1 MGNILSNNIRVFPTT
16 QRENVDPSAKFTTEY
31 NLTSLLNK
39 LLDRKAFVIT
49 SDDALKTGY
58 HNDNKKIDNLEFNIM
73 GYFFSMIDFEIGE
86 YMTGD
91 SGYINAI
98 IKITSQDYIA
108 SDSNTLKFGNWWQLN
123 GSDDSDYYSGIT
135 FETASTPTFT
145 PMKDHLSDETDI
157 GTSDPQSQ
165 KTAQAAE
172 TFTYK
177 FTILQYDK
185 KSPQVVLITKDSRI
199 KFQTNTDGSQHS
211 LAIDDGEL
219 TPADASQQQA
229 YAMRRST
236 PSIEETF
243 DGLQLN
249 VSNLSLFESELFRL
263 EAEYDKEGDVVFTS
277 SDTNIATVSS
287 NGLVRGVNRGT
298 CLVVAS
304 YKDMNAVC
312 NVTVK

>member
-49 SDDALKTGY
+49 SDDDLVCTSKV
-58 HNDNKKIDNLEFNIM
+58 IDSLEFNIM
-73 GYFFSMIDFEIGE
+73 GYFFSITNLDLSDI
-86 YMTGD
+86 MTGD
-91 SGYINAI
+91 SGYIDAVI
-98 IKITSQDYIA
+98 QITRQDYI
-108 SDSNTLKFGNWWQLN
+108 SGVNFKNWWQLG
-123 GSDDSDYYSGIT
+123 GSDTSPNTPETSNYTGIT
-135 FETASTPTFT
+135 FRRSNNPTFT
-145 PMKDHLSDETDI
+145 PMLQHISDESDDGI
-157 GTSDPQSQ
+157 SDPNNVG
-165 KTAQAAE
+165 TADNGDVVE
-172 TFTYK
+172 YN
-177 FTILQYDK
+177 FTILQYN
-185 KSPQVVLITKDSRI
+185 SLHAWIPKDSRI

-219 TPADASQQQA
+219 TPADATPQQT
-229 YAMRRST
+229 YSMRRSI
-236 PSIEETF
+236 PIIEESF
-243 DGLQLN
+243 NGLALN
-249 VSNLSLFESELFRL
+249 VSNLSLFEGELFRL

-287 NGLVRGVNRGT
+287 NGLVRGVNKGT
-298 CLVVAS
+298 CLIVAS